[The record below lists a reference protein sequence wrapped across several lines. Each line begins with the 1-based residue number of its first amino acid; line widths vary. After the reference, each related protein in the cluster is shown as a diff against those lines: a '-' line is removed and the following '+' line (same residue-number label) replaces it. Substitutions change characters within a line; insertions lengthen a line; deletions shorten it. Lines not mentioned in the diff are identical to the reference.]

1 MFPEILHISSD
12 NQAKPINNQSR
23 KQKWKICSLNQVFNF
38 HTENMSVGH
47 CRDGGLF
54 FWSSWLFITSSSCF
68 KTINRQEA
76 LLPTLIISH
85 KDKFEVQIELLWA
98 IKRKV
103 SMVWKKIY
111 QSSACKFIYTI
122 IFSQY
127 VLFKCAQ
134 QNYTM
139 ATWQISFLVLAKCVC
154 HIR

>member
-1 MFPEILHISSD
+1 MTKVGNKNERFAAWIKFLIFTPETCLLVTAEMED
-12 NQAKPINNQSR
+12 Y
-23 KQKWKICSLNQVFNF
+23 
-38 HTENMSVGH
+38 
-47 CRDGGLF
+47 F